1 MICSYT
7 CRSTPAAS
15 SAYTSACVRI
25 WLMVAEEALD
35 YLDAPI
41 VRVGAP
47 YCPVPFSPPLEK
59 AYIPGADQIIAA
71 VKSLR

>member
-1 MICSYT
+1 M
-7 CRSTPAAS
+7 
-15 SAYTSACVRI
+15 AYEVQMPKWGLT
-25 WLMVAEEALD
+25 MVAEEALD

-59 AYIPGADQIIAA
+59 AYIPGADQIVAA